1 MKARPGLRG
10 VLNLNGDVS
19 ANIRPGVGGLDVE
32 IVTLNANAAARNLQM
47 QGKALGDFTA
57 TAATSG
63 GAVRY
68 NVNSNFAGSS
78 IRVNGESLLAGNHET
93 TATAAISGLPIDRVL
108 AIAGRTDLPVT
119 GTLALN
125 GQVGGTL
132 QDPRGNVNLTVT
144 KAAAYGEAFDRLQA
158 VVNYTSQAI
167 DVPQFRVDD
176 GPSSVELTAN
186 FAHPANNLSE
196 GSVRFHVQSNDIQ
209 VTRLHTL
216 QQAKPG
222 LDGVIRLAADGA
234 ATLRGKAAPLFSTL
248 NANLSAERLGE

>member
-1 MKARPGLRG
+1 M
-10 VLNLNGDVS
+10 
-19 ANIRPGVGGLDVE
+19 
-32 IVTLNANAAARNLQM
+32 
-47 QGKALGDFTA
+47 
-57 TAATSG
+57 
-63 GAVRY
+63 
-68 NVNSNFAGSS
+68 
-78 IRVNGESLLAGNHET
+78 
-93 TATAAISGLPIDRVL
+93 
-108 AIAGRTDLPVT
+108 
-119 GTLALN
+119 
-125 GQVGGTL
+125 
-132 QDPRGNVNLTVT
+132 
-144 KAAAYGEAFDRLQA
+144 
-158 VVNYTSQAI
+158 VNYTSQAI

-248 NANLSAERLGE
+248 NANLSASRLSMNKKALGDMTATAVTHGSAVDFNLNSNFARSTIKGSGRLGLAGEYPLTAQVSIANLTYAGLSPLLGGPLRPFDGTVNGQMEVSGPVTDTDNFRGSVTLTTLEAHSVTTPKGKAPRVKFELHNTGNILLALGSFRGHRADTSKSPDRTPT